1 MRKIIYSL
9 TQRGLYSELVNLALA
24 KVFADKCGYILLVNS
39 RHWNSKIK
47 NGLSDWF
54 IPYFDENNNIMSYQY
69 RIYSDEKPWIGKIY
83 YNPSAFW
90 EYWRMWFFNKLYKI
104 ANPTTLL
111 SKETFKKMHTPNFLS
126 QYSQMEL
133 MEVLSKAFKEFY
145 KYNTFT
151 QKYISDSKL
160 NLNIPDNYISVHIR
174 RGDKIVTGEMEDI
187 DLNLYVDAI
196 RDAIHISRNI
206 FIATD
211 DTSVVTYMLNKLR
224 GDNVN
229 IFYNNNNKLR
239 GFDEK
244 TYNSKNTFSKKD
256 EVLNMLFDM
265 DMMIHSQFFIGTF
278 SSNVGCVV
286 AMYLGLD
293 KCHSVDISWKIV

>member
-9 TQRGLYSELVNLALA
+9 THRGLYSELVNLALA
-24 KVFADKCGYILLVNS
+24 KVYADNHGYRLMVNS
-39 RHWNSKIK
+39 RHWNSKIM
-47 NGLSDWF
+47 NGLTDWF
-54 IPYFDENNNIMSYQY
+54 IPYFNENNNILSYQY
-69 RIYSDEKPWIGKIY
+69 RIYSDEKPWIGNIY

-104 ANPTTLL
+104 VNPTTLL
-111 SKETFKKMHTPNFLS
+111 SKETFKKMHNFLS
-126 QYSQMEL
+126 QYSQIEL
-133 MEVLSKAFKEFY
+133 LEALSNAFKEFY
-145 KYNTFT
+145 RYNTVT

-160 NLNIPDNYISVHIR
+160 ILNIPDNYISVHIR

-187 DLNLYVDAI
+187 NLNLYVDAI
-196 RDAIHISRNI
+196 RNAIHISRNI

-244 TYNSKNTFSKKD
+244 TYNLKNNYYKKD

-265 DMMIHSQFFIGTF
+265 DMLIHSQFFIGTF

-293 KCHSVDISWKIV
+293 NCHSIAVSWKLV